1 LLTAAL
7 RAPDRPMAGIGIM
20 VAFCVVAP
28 FIDVFAKL
36 ASVEATALQI
46 AVARFAVQTA
56 ALAPVALALGRLR
69 LPDRRAMAA
78 HGARGALLGVATWLL
93 VTALARMPLADAFAI
108 FFVEPLIL
116 TLLSPWLLGEKVGWR
131 RLTACFIGFL
141 GALLVIRPSF
151 AAFGW
156 LALAPVGAAVA
167 FALYLVLTRRQATGT
182 DGVTMQ
188 LWAGLSGALVL
199 GAALFLA
206 RGAEGFAL
214 GGFSVGTL
222 VLMAGVGLVSAVSHL
237 MIAAAFARAPAST
250 LAPFQYLELLSVTL
264 LGALIWGHIPAA
276 STWAGMA
283 VIVGSGLY
291 VFRRERALNRGS

>member
-7 RAPDRPMAGIGIM
+7 PAPDRPMAGIGLM
-20 VAFCVVAP
+20 VAFCVAAP

-36 ASVEATALQI
+36 ASAEATALQI

-78 HGARGALLGVATWLL
+78 HVARGALLGAATWLL
-93 VTALARMPLADAFAI
+93 VTAIARMPLADAFAI

-116 TLLSPWLLGEKVGWR
+116 TLLSPWLLGEKVGRR
-131 RLTACFIGFL
+131 RLTACFVGFL

-156 LALAPVGAAVA
+156 LALAPVGAALS
-167 FALYLVLTRRQATGT
+167 FALYLVVTRRQATGT

-199 GAALFLA
+199 GAALLLS
-206 RGAEGFAL
+206 GGTGGFAL
-214 GGFSVGTL
+214 GGFAATTL
-222 VLMAGVGLVSAVSHL
+222 VWMAGAGLVSAVSHL

-250 LAPFQYLELLSVTL
+250 LAPFQYLEILSVTL
-264 LGALIWGHIPAA
+264 LGALIWGHIPAV

-291 VFRRERALNRGS
+291 VFRRERALSRGL